1 MNNQEI
7 LQSSTFKQKTKT
19 KKHTHKTQKTQKHLV
34 SENFKAVMREGN
46 WKIKVE
52 SQIKKKQNLFVSIF
66 THSAITLILLK
77 FFQMSESTCAHDTV
91 FSASI

>member
-7 LQSSTFKQKTKT
+7 LQSSTFKQTNK

-34 SENFKAVMREGN
+34 SENFKAIMREGN

-52 SQIKKKQNLFVSIF
+52 SQIKKQNLFVSIF

>member
-7 LQSSTFKQKTKT
+7 PQSSTFKQKTKT
-19 KKHTHKTQKTQKHLV
+19 KKNTHKTQKHLV
-34 SENFKAVMREGN
+34 SENFKAIMREGN

-52 SQIKKKQNLFVSIF
+52 SQIKKKKKQNLFVSIF